1 VAKIRARGLV
11 KRFGAVTVLDGIDLD
26 VADGELVA
34 LLGPS
39 GCGKST
45 LIRLIAGLDAPDAG
59 ELWFDDERVFG
70 DGVSVPPEGR
80 RLGMVFQSYAV
91 WPHKTVL
98 ENVAYPLRVR
108 GAAPDEQRR
117 RAREA
122 LGWVRLE
129 GLEDRHP
136 HQLSGG
142 QQQRVAIARAMVG
155 APRVLLLDEPLSNLD
170 TRLREELRRELTELR
185 ARLGVT
191 VVLVTHDQAEALA
204 MADRVAVMERGHVA
218 QLDAPEAIYAR
229 PRSLYVA
236 ETVGPVSALPPR
248 AWRVAA
254 DDAGAPRVEVEVPGG
269 ALVVERPEAWAPEVP
284 LDAWAIVVRPE
295 AIHVDADV
303 RDLGR
308 GALRATLGRS
318 AFLGD
323 RRELRLD
330 LPDGATLRTFAA
342 PEAAARDAG
351 SPCVARVAR
360 AVLVTRASSR

>member
-70 DGVSVPPEGR
+70 DGVSVPPERR

-108 GAAPDEQRR
+108 GASNDEQLR

-170 TRLREELRRELTELR
+170 TRLREELRRELSELR

-191 VVLVTHDQAEALA
+191 VVLVTHDQSEALA
-204 MADRVAVMERGHVA
+204 MADRVAVMERGHIA

-229 PRSLYVA
+229 PRSLYVG
-236 ETVGPVSALPPR
+236 ETVGTMSALAPR
-248 AWRVAA
+248 AWRVVEG
-254 DDAGAPRVEVEVPGG
+254 DASRLHVEVPGG
-269 ALVVERPEAWAPEVP
+269 ALVVERPEAWAPESP
-284 LDAWAIVVRPE
+284 LDAWAVVVRPE
-295 AIHVDADV
+295 AVHVERGSD
-303 RDLGR
+303 RTEP
-308 GALRATLGRS
+308 GALRCTLGRS
-318 AFLGD
+318 AFLGE

-330 LPDGATLRTFAA
+330 LPGGAALRTFAA
-342 PEAAARDAG
+342 PEVSVSSPG

-360 AVLVTRASSR
+360 AVLVSRASPR

>member
-1 VAKIRARGLV
+1 MAKIRARGLV

-108 GAAPDEQRR
+108 GASPDEQRR

-170 TRLREELRRELTELR
+170 TRLREELRRELSELR

-191 VVLVTHDQAEALA
+191 VVLVTHDQSEALA
-204 MADRVAVMERGHVA
+204 MADRVAVMERGHIA

-236 ETVGPVSALPPR
+236 ETVGTVSALAPR
-248 AWRVAA
+248 AWRAVDGDAA
-254 DDAGAPRVEVEVPGG
+254 RVHVEVPGG
-269 ALVVERPEAWAPEVP
+269 ALVVDRPEGWAPEAS
-284 LDAWAIVVRPE
+284 LDAWAVVVRPE
-295 AIHVDADV
+295 AVHVEPHAD
-303 RDLGR
+303 RAEP
-308 GALRATLGRS
+308 GALRGTLGRS
-318 AFLGD
+318 AFLGE

-330 LPDGATLRTFAA
+330 LPGGAALRTFAA
-342 PEAAARDAG
+342 PEGSALAPG

-360 AVLVTRASSR
+360 AVLVSRASPR